1 MILPV
6 WLHMFYNA
14 CVFMRYY
21 RDMRFGNFFQHLII
35 CLFSL
40 YCVYCMKPLVDLQS
54 AVVNIVSNLPSEEL
68 SSDGVNFLSSASIEL
83 AELLVKFLNMSFI
96 RPISIHRICMSCH
109 PPCM

>member
-1 MILPV
+1 
-6 WLHMFYNA
+6 
-14 CVFMRYY
+14 
-21 RDMRFGNFFQHLII
+21 
-35 CLFSL
+35 
-40 YCVYCMKPLVDLQS
+40 MKPLVDLQS